1 MKAAQAIKN
10 FNCKNLYTS
19 LTSPPHNKTH
29 KTKSCPC
36 KTRALQMKT
45 LLYAAGVLFFKPR
58 MGGLVKLLPSR
69 SMRTGENNRVDPI
82 VGAQYQSS
90 HESHFK
96 FKLHF
101 KPSAIV
107 QSNPIPIKCSA
118 FRLFRQ
124 LI

>member
-19 LTSPPHNKTH
+19 LTGPPHNKTH

-69 SMRTGENNRVDPI
+69 SMRTIEATRLWELNIKAATSPISNSSSTSNR
-82 VGAQYQSS
+82 QQS
-90 HESHFK
+90 FN
-96 FKLHF
+96 L
-101 KPSAIV
+101 
-107 QSNPIPIKCSA
+107 IP
-118 FRLFRQ
+118 FRLNAPLFGYFVS
-124 LI
+124 